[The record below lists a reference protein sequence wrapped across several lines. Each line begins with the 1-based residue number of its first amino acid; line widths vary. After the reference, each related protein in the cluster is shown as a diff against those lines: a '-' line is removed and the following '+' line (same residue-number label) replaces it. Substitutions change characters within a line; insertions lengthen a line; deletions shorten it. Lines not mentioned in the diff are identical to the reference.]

1 MKQLVLLIIAFF
13 ILITMYSVIIG
24 IQDQTKTTPPAFASK
39 VVLEKNI
46 TTAPIIAKEVEIKSE
61 VVKQRPKTAPITKA
75 SKRLFLQKTTEA
87 IIKVKHALDAEYQ
100 IVYNLSHKSTLTPE
114 ESARLDKLKKKYRL
128 ERTDALLQR
137 LKTHPVSIVIAQ
149 AALETGWGSSRFY
162 REANNIFGVW
172 SYNKNEPRIAAGVQ
186 REGKKTIYVKKYPNL
201 EASIAG
207 YYRMIARGRAYKAFR
222 KARLESNN
230 PFELI
235 PYLDHY
241 SELRHEYVK
250 RLYYVIKS
258 NKFYELDDPV
268 YQPPGWSHI
277 KAADPKYLLV
287 PKELNTTKDER
298 NTTQTVPEINVTLEN
313 NSTIMDDNRSVEE
326 TNTTSID
333 VNLTEA
339 SHALKDPPFNE
350 IIKDDVNTTQEANL
364 TLKSNDVNQSQ
375 KVPEPTLQK
384 DLNTSSNS
392 LTQELNSS
400 L

>member
-13 ILITMYSVIIG
+13 ILITVYSVIIS
-24 IQDQTKTTPPAFASK
+24 IQDQINTTTPSSASK
-39 VVLEKNI
+39 AVLEKNI
-46 TTAPIIAKEVEIKSE
+46 TIESVVTKAVEIKPE
-61 VVKQRPKTAPITKA
+61 VVKQRPKAPPITNA
-75 SKRLFLQKTTEA
+75 SKRLFLKNTTEA
-87 IIKVKHALDAEYQ
+87 ILKVKSALDAEYQ
-100 IVYNLSHKSTLTPE
+100 TVYDLSHKSTLTPE
-114 ESARLDKLKKKYRL
+114 EHTRLDKLKKKYRL
-128 ERTDALLQR
+128 ESTDALLRR

-172 SYNKNEPRIAAGVQ
+172 SFNKNEPRIAAGVQ
-186 REGKKTIYVKKYPNL
+186 REGQKTIYVKKYPNL

-207 YYRMIARGRAYKAFR
+207 YFRMISRGRAYKAFR
-222 KARLESNN
+222 KARLESDN

-268 YQPPGWSHI
+268 YQPPGWSNI
-277 KAADPKYLLV
+277 KAADPKYLLT
-287 PKELNTTKDER
+287 PKELNTTKDES
-298 NTTQTVPEINVTLEN
+298 NTTQTVPEINATLEN
-313 NSTIMDDNRSVEE
+313 NSTTIESNSSVEE
-326 TNTTSID
+326 TNATAID

-339 SHALKDPPFNE
+339 PHTLEDPPFNE
-350 IIKDDVNTTQEANL
+350 IIKDDVNTTQEENL
-364 TLKSNDVNQSQ
+364 TLKRSDLNESY
-375 KVPEPTLQK
+375 KVSEPALQK
-384 DLNTSSNS
+384 DLNTTPDS

>member
-13 ILITMYSVIIG
+13 ILITVYSVIIG
-24 IQDQTKTTPPAFASK
+24 IQDQSDTTRPSSASK
-39 VVLEKNI
+39 AVLEKNI
-46 TTAPIIAKEVEIKSE
+46 TKESVITKAVETKPE
-61 VVKQRPKTAPITKA
+61 VVKQHPKAPPITKA
-75 SKRLFLQKTTEA
+75 SKRLFLKKTTEA
-87 IIKVKHALDAEYQ
+87 ILKVKSALDAEYQ
-100 IVYNLSHKSTLTPE
+100 TVYDLSLKSTLTPE
-114 ESARLDKLKKKYRL
+114 EHARLDKLKKKYHF
-128 ERTDALLQR
+128 ESTDALLQR

-172 SYNKNEPRIAAGVQ
+172 SFNKNEPRIAAGVQ
-186 REGKKTIYVKKYPNL
+186 REGQKTIYVKKYPNL

-207 YYRMIARGRAYKAFR
+207 YFRMISRGRAYKAFR
-222 KARLESNN
+222 KARLESDN

-258 NKFYELDDPV
+258 NKFYELDNPV
-268 YQPPGWSHI
+268 YQPPGWSNI
-277 KAADPKYLLV
+277 KAADPKYLLA
-287 PKELNTTKDER
+287 PKELNTTKDES
-298 NTTQTVPEINVTLEN
+298 NTTQTGPEINATLEN
-313 NSTIMDDNRSVEE
+313 NSTTIESNSSVED
-326 TNTTSID
+326 TNATSID

-339 SHALKDPPFNE
+339 PHALKDPPFNE
-350 IIKDDVNTTQEANL
+350 IIKDEVNTTQEENL
-364 TLKSNDVNQSQ
+364 TLKSSDLNESQ
-375 KVPEPTLQK
+375 KVPEPALQK
-384 DLNTSSNS
+384 DLNASSTS